1 MCFTRIYG
9 FIFCDPKVINSS
21 LETAVFYDPNYSL
34 NSVGVYCGSYDD
46 RTYQGL
52 EYHIG
57 TNINGRY
64 RWQQESNGLIGL
76 FRRKSDD
83 SSWDILYRENINDIT
98 TIKDS
103 INVLKDVGGST
114 ASAAIPAGGTV
125 MTTIKTFTLPSTA
138 SLYLVMAYANV
149 NVATSGWMQME
160 LEGSMVRSISDN
172 GGGMINFVA
181 LAGGHSVTIK
191 GFVSSSVN
199 NATMTV
205 TWNYFPLY

>member
-9 FIFCDPKVINSS
+9 FNFCDPKSINSS

-98 TIKDS
+98 TIK
-103 INVLKDVGGST
+103 
-114 ASAAIPAGGTV
+114 
-125 MTTIKTFTLPSTA
+125 TFTLPSTA

-160 LEGSMVRSISDN
+160 LEGRMVRSISDN

>member
-1 MCFTRIYG
+1 
-9 FIFCDPKVINSS
+9 
-21 LETAVFYDPNYSL
+21 
-34 NSVGVYCGSYDD
+34 
-46 RTYQGL
+46 
-52 EYHIG
+52 
-57 TNINGRY
+57 
-64 RWQQESNGLIGL
+64 
-76 FRRKSDD
+76 
-83 SSWDILYRENINDIT
+83 
-98 TIKDS
+98 
-103 INVLKDVGGST
+103 
-114 ASAAIPAGGTV
+114 

-160 LEGSMVRSISDN
+160 LEGRMVRSISDN